1 MAASTALMAVLGL
14 EMTDH
19 WLDGG
24 LSPELAFDLG
34 RDAAHG
40 PAIRTLNL

>member
-1 MAASTALMAVLGL
+1 MVSKTIATHAVLGL

-24 LSPELAFDLG
+24 TASQLALDL
-34 RDAAHG
+34 RCERALLA
-40 PAIRTLNL
+40 